1 MDGQEMI
8 NIAEG
13 TVEQP
18 VEQSVQQFTNESAEQ
33 SEASK
38 NETGEI
44 VPVETSENANTVK
57 KTNTAKI
64 VWMVVMIVSF
74 VLSITLFVMG
84 IIGIFVSLGLLM
96 LPIVGVFGIIFTILC
111 FVGAVLF
118 LGLGIGSIFGVINS
132 GKNGS

>member
-1 MDGQEMI
+1 MDGQEMKK
-8 NIAEG
+8 NPEG
-13 TVEQP
+13 TM
-18 VEQSVQQFTNESAEQ
+18 EQSTEQLANESVAQ

-38 NETGEI
+38 NEIGGIE
-44 VPVETSENANTVK
+44 PVETNESASTPKE
-57 KTNTAKI
+57 TNTAKI

-118 LGLGIGSIFGVINS
+118 LGLGIGSIFGVVRS
-132 GKNGS
+132 GKKDTNDAE

>member
-8 NIAEG
+8 NVAEA

-18 VEQSVQQFTNESAEQ
+18 VEQLTNESVAQ

-38 NETGEI
+38 NEIGGIE
-44 VPVETSENANTVK
+44 PVETNEGASTPKE
-57 KTNTAKI
+57 TNTAKI

-118 LGLGIGSIFGVINS
+118 LGLGIGSIFGVVRS
-132 GKNGS
+132 GKKDTNDAE

>member
-8 NIAEG
+8 NVAEA

-18 VEQSVQQFTNESAEQ
+18 VEQLTNESVAQ
-33 SEASK
+33 D
-38 NETGEI
+38 ETSGIETAEI
-44 VPVETSENANTVK
+44 VPVEASEGASTAK
-57 KTNTAKI
+57 ETNTAKI

-74 VLSITLFVMG
+74 VLSFILFVMG

-96 LPIVGVFGIIFTILC
+96 LPLVGIFGVIFTIFC
-111 FVGAVLF
+111 FVGALLF

-132 GKNGS
+132 GKKEI

>member
-1 MDGQEMI
+1 MDEQELK
-8 NIAEG
+8 NIPEG
-13 TVEQP
+13 NVEQP
-18 VEQSVQQFTNESAEQ
+18 VEQLTNESVEQ

-38 NETGEI
+38 NETGGI
-44 VPVETSENANTVK
+44 TPVETNEGANTAK
-57 KTNTAKI
+57 ETNTAKI

-118 LGLGIGSIFGVINS
+118 LGLGIGSIFGVVRS
-132 GKNGS
+132 GKKDTNGAE